1 MKRMIFNL
9 MLVVAICV
17 LYVLHFMHAAIMESM
32 VYSTILLFI
41 IIISLVQLYRDEK
54 QIRGAALKQKKEFI
68 EADQSTKLLIRRDLD
83 LRAANQKLDQKMVEV
98 ENSER
103 SLLVAYHKIESE
115 KEKTLAIVSSLT
127 DPIIVLDNENKI
139 SLFNSAAQ
147 KTLGLR
153 FSDFG
158 SKVENKNN
166 FELGNFKGIIR
177 RDFIFR
183 KVVNQE
189 DPEKNSEEASLV
201 NENQNLVFKVMTEKI
216 FGKDKEYL
224 GTMKIFYDL
233 TREKMIDKMKSE
245 FISIAAHQLRT
256 PLSAIK
262 WVIQMALDEDVGKLN
277 KEQKELL
284 TKGFQSNERMIT
296 LVNDLLDVSRIE
308 DGRYEY
314 SLKEGNFEDVIEVVI
329 ENIEKLIAKH
339 HIKFVLEK
347 PEKFPNVVM
356 DKERII
362 LAFQNLVDNAIKY
375 TPEYGSVEVKI
386 VEEKGYLKVA
396 VKDNGVGIPKGDQ
409 AKLFSKFF
417 RASNVVR
424 METEGTGLG
433 LFISKNIVEQH
444 GGKINMKSEEGH
456 GTEIIFTIP
465 IKIK

>member
-1 MKRMIFNL
+1 MIFNL

>member
-1 MKRMIFNL
+1 MIFNL
-9 MLVVAICV
+9 VLVLAICV
-17 LYVLHFMHAAIMESM
+17 LYVLHFMHTQVMESM
-32 VYSTILLFI
+32 VYSTILFFVIVISLIQLFI
-41 IIISLVQLYRDEK
+41 DEK
-54 QIRGAALKQKKEFI
+54 RMKASVFKQKKEFI
-68 EADQSTKLLIRRDLD
+68 ESDQSTKLLIKRDMELRTINEELD
-83 LRAANQKLDQKMVEV
+83 KKIVEV
-98 ENSER
+98 EKSER
-103 SLLVAYHKIESE
+103 SLLMAYHKIESE
-115 KEKTLAIVSSLT
+115 KEKTLAIISSLT
-127 DPIIVLDNENKI
+127 DPIIVLDNEDKI

-158 SKVENKNN
+158 TKIENKNN
-166 FELGNFKGIIR
+166 FDLGNFKGTIR

-183 KVVNQE
+183 KIVNQE
-189 DPEKNSEEASLV
+189 DVTKNNEEISLV
-201 NENQNLVFKVMTEKI
+201 NENQNFVFKVLTEQI
-216 FGKDKEYL
+216 IGKDKEYL

-262 WVIQMALDEDVGKLN
+262 WVIQMVLDEDAGKLN

-314 SLKEGNFEDVIEVVI
+314 DLKEGNLQDVIEVVI
-329 ENIEKLIAKH
+329 ENIEKMIAKN

-347 PEKFPNVVM
+347 AEKLPNVVM
-356 DKERII
+356 DKERIT
-362 LAFQNLVDNAIKY
+362 LAFQNLLDNAVKY
-375 TPEYGSVEVKI
+375 TPEYGSVAVKI
-386 VEEKGYLKVA
+386 IEEKGYLKISI
-396 VKDNGVGIPKGDQ
+396 KDDGAGIPKEDQ
-409 AKLFSKFF
+409 SKLFSKFF

-433 LFISKNIVEQH
+433 LFISKNIIEKH
-444 GGKINMKSEEGH
+444 GGTISIQSEEGH
-456 GTEIIFTIP
+456 GTEAVFTIP
-465 IKIK
+465 IKNK

>member
-1 MKRMIFNL
+1 MKRVIFNL

-17 LYVLHFMHAAIMESM
+17 LYVLHFMHASVMDGM
-32 VYSTILLFI
+32 FYSTALFLV
-41 IIISLVQLYRDEK
+41 IIISLIQLYRDEK
-54 QIRGAALKQKKEFI
+54 KMRAAGIKQKKEFL
-68 EADQSTKLLIRRDLD
+68 ESDQSTKLLIRRDLD
-83 LRAANQKLDQKMVEV
+83 LRAVNQKLDQKVAEV

-103 SLLVAYHKIESE
+103 SLLMAYHKIESE
-115 KEKTLAIVSSLT
+115 KEKTLAIISSLT
-127 DPIIVLDNENKI
+127 DPIIVLDNEDKVA
-139 SLFNSAAQ
+139 LFNSAAQ
-147 KTLGLR
+147 TILGLR

-158 SKVENKNN
+158 SKIGSINN

-183 KVVNQE
+183 KIVDKENV
-189 DPEKNSEEASLV
+189 EKNSEEISLV
-201 NENQNLVFKVMTEKI
+201 SESQNFVFKVMTEQI
-216 FGKDKEYL
+216 IGKDKEYL
-224 GTMKIFYDL
+224 GTMKIFYNL

-262 WVIQMALDEDVGKLN
+262 WVIQMVLDEDAGELN
-277 KEQKELL
+277 KEQKDLL

-314 SLKEGNFEDVIEVVI
+314 DLKEGNLEDVIEVVI
-329 ENIEKLIAKH
+329 ENIEKLIAKN
-339 HIKFVLEK
+339 HIKFVLKK
-347 PEKFPNVVM
+347 PDKLPNVM
-356 DKERII
+356 LDKERMT
-362 LAFQNLVDNAIKY
+362 LAFQNLLDNAVKY

-386 VEEKGYLKVA
+386 FEEKEYLKISI
-396 VKDNGVGIPKGDQ
+396 KDDGVGIPKEDQ
-409 AKLFSKFF
+409 VKLFSKFF

-444 GGKINMKSEEGH
+444 GGTISIKSEEGH
-456 GTEIIFTIP
+456 GTEVVFTIP